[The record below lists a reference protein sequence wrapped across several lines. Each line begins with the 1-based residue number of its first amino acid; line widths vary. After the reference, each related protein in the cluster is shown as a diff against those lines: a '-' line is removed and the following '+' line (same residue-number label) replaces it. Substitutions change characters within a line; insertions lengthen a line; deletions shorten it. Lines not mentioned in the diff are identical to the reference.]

1 MRLLRL
7 FFFLIAWFSAALTLA
22 QPASSVLARG
32 AWLKIGVTQPGVY
45 RLDAASLRNA
55 GFALPGLDP
64 RRLRLY
70 GNGGG
75 MLPQSNALARPVD
88 LTENAVRVPGEAD
101 GRFDEGDFL
110 LFYAEG
116 PHPVRYDPVAKRFS
130 HQTNVYA
137 DTSFYFLTLSDAPGL
152 RVAERPSVGA
162 STALTAFDDYVFLE
176 KDLRNIIA
184 SGREWYGESLTF
196 GDYAL
201 TFPLSNL
208 LPNSPLLIT
217 SATMAAAQAETAV
230 QVKLGGGQV
239 IGTQTFGTVTPER
252 YDFKGVNAVNT
263 FTTTLATPPTDGT
276 LRLLL
281 SYDRRGQASAQAYF
295 NYLGVQARR
304 ELRWSGAAFRFR
316 ALGSPQQAAVT
327 YQLAN
332 APADLRVWDVTRPS
346 RSFSQ
351 ALTTEGS
358 TVRFGSTADT
368 LREFVAFLEKDVPE
382 PASVRSIAPQN
393 LRGLTATNLLIVTAP
408 AYREQA
414 ERLAEFRRQHDKL
427 TATVVTTE
435 QVFNEFASGRPDP
448 SALRD
453 FARFLY
459 QQPGSALKFLLLF
472 GDATY
477 DYRNRTNGNLA
488 QGYVPVYESRES
500 LHPIYSYSSDDY
512 FGFLEDHEGDWP
524 ETFSGDHTLDI
535 GVGRLPVKT
544 GDEAAAVVDKLIRYE
559 NSASLGPWRQRVT
572 FVADNGDY
580 NLHQQDAD
588 NLARQLTRNRPNLVL
603 EKLFLDAFPTVSTPS
618 GAKAPTVN
626 AAINRQ
632 IQDGALI
639 INYTGHGGESG
650 WAQEQVLTRADI
662 FSWRNADRMPLLVTA
677 TCEFGRYDDPGL
689 VSGAEL
695 ALLQRRAG
703 AIGLLTTTRAV
714 FANTNFLVNEAFARR
729 TFEPKNGV
737 LPRLGEAMRLTKNES
752 LSGPINRNFA
762 LLGDPSMRLALPTTP
777 VVLTTAPDTLRA
789 LQRVTLN
796 GEVRRP
802 DGSSRDDAF
811 NGTVT
816 LTVFDKPSTLRTPG
830 SDDSP
835 PMSYDVQR
843 TVLFSGAAT
852 VRAGA
857 FSSTFVVPG
866 GLDPKLGQG
875 KISFYAQRSDQSG
888 DAGGAAAVWIG
899 GKSSANPTDTQPP
912 QLQAFLN
919 DTTFRDGDEVSATS
933 RLLLR
938 LRDDSGLDVSG
949 LGGRD
954 LTATLNDTL
963 RLVLNAAYLA
973 SPDDFRTG
981 TLTVALPTLP
991 PGTYTLRV
999 KAWDVAGNP
1008 VELTLHFLVGENTN
1022 PSLRNVLSFP
1032 NPFGAKTTFRVEH
1045 ESPGDD
1051 LDVEV
1056 LISDLS
1062 GRTVRSLRTTAERAE
1077 SPADV
1082 LSWDGRADSGA
1093 PLANGMYFYRIFAR
1107 SFQTSRQQSGSGKV
1121 ILAR

>member
-1 MRLLRL
+1 M
-7 FFFLIAWFSAALTLA
+7 IAWSSAALALA

-45 RLDAASLRNA
+45 RLGAGDLREA
-55 GFALPGLDP
+55 GFALTGLDP

-75 MLPQSNALARPVD
+75 MLPQSNAMARPVD
-88 LTENAVRVPGEAD
+88 LTETAIQVGGEAD
-101 GRFDEGDFL
+101 GRFDEGDYL

-116 PHPVRYDPVAKRFS
+116 PHTVRYDPALTRFA

-137 DTSFYFLTLSDAPGL
+137 DTSFYFLTLADSPGL
-152 RVAERPSVGA
+152 RVAERPSVTA
-162 STALTAFDDYVFLE
+162 STTLTAFDEYVFLE

-196 GDYAL
+196 GDLAL
-201 TFPLSNL
+201 TFSLPNL
-208 LPNSPLLIT
+208 LPNSPLLVT

-230 QVKLGGGQV
+230 QVKLGGQTL
-239 IGTQTFGTVTPER
+239 GTQTFGTVTPER
-252 YDFKGVNAVNT
+252 YDFKGMNAVNT
-263 FTTTLATPPTDGT
+263 FSSTLATPASDGT
-276 LRLLL
+276 LRLVL

-295 NYLGVQARR
+295 NYLGMQARR
-304 ELRWSGAAFRFR
+304 ELRWSGDAFRFR
-316 ALGSPQQAAVT
+316 VLDSRQQAAVT
-327 YQLAN
+327 YQVAN
-332 APADLRVWDVTRPS
+332 APAGLRIWDVTRTLQPA
-346 RSFSQ
+346 SQ
-351 ALTTEGS
+351 ALTMEGN
-358 TVRFGSTADT
+358 TARFGATADT

-382 PASVRSIAPQN
+382 PASMRNISSQN
-393 LRGLTATNLLIVTAP
+393 LHGLTATDLLIITAP

-414 ERLAEFRRQHDKL
+414 ERLAQFRRQHDKL
-427 TATVVTTE
+427 TTTVVTTE
-435 QVFNEFASGRPDP
+435 QVFNEFSSGRPDP

-459 QQPGSALKFLLLF
+459 QQPGSTLKYLLLF

-477 DYRNRTNGNLA
+477 DYRGRTGGNFA

-544 GDEAAAVVDKLIRYE
+544 SDEAAAVVDKLIRYE
-559 NSASLGPWRQRVT
+559 NPASLGPWRQRVT

-588 NLARQLTRNRPNLVL
+588 NLARQLTRNRPNLIL
-603 EKLFLDAFPTVSTPS
+603 EKLYLDAFPTVSTPT
-618 GAKAPTVN
+618 GAKAPAVN
-626 AAINRQ
+626 TAINRQ
-632 IQDGALI
+632 FQEGALI

-714 FANTNFLVNEAFARR
+714 FANTNFLVNEAFDRR
-729 TFEPKNGV
+729 AFEPKNGV
-737 LPRLGEAMRLTKNES
+737 LPRLGEVMRLTKNES
-752 LSGPINRNFA
+752 LSGPINRNFT
-762 LLGDPSMRLALPTTP
+762 LLGDPSMRLSLPNAS
-777 VVLTTAPDTLRA
+777 VALTTVPDTLRA

-802 DGSSRDDAF
+802 DGNRDGTF

-816 LTVFDKPSTLRTPG
+816 LTVFDKPTTLRTPG
-830 SDDSP
+830 SDDNPS
-835 PMSYDVQR
+835 MSYDVQR
-843 TVLFSGAAT
+843 SVLFSGVAT

-866 GLDPKLGQG
+866 GLDPKLGRG
-875 KISFYAQRSDQSG
+875 KISFYAQRSDNSG
-888 DAGGAAAVWIG
+888 DAGGAAEVWMG
-899 GKSSANPTDTQPP
+899 GKSSTPSTDTQPP

-949 LGGRD
+949 LAGHD

-973 SPDDFRTG
+973 NPDDFRSG
-981 TLTVALPTLP
+981 SLTFALPTLP

-1008 VELTLHFLVGENTN
+1008 VEQTLHFSVGENKN
-1022 PSLRNVLSFP
+1022 PSLRNVVSFP

-1045 ESPGDD
+1045 ESLGDD

-1062 GRTVRSLRTTAERAE
+1062 GRTVRSLRTTTERAE
-1077 SPADV
+1077 SPVDV
-1082 LSWDGRADSGA
+1082 LTWDGRTDSGA